1 MSRKLH
7 LRVQVLSLAGKKK
20 RNFFFVVHTFFICM
34 AFFGGGGGGG
44 GGGGELNNRNVKFN
58 LTSPAC
64 MKRGPLKIA
73 VIGILSSN

>member
-7 LRVQVLSLAGKKK
+7 LRVQVLSLAGKKRK
-20 RNFFFVVHTFFICM
+20 FFFCCSYFFLY
-34 AFFGGGGGGG
+34 AWLFFWGEGGGGA
-44 GGGGELNNRNVKFN
+44 ELNNRNVKFN